1 LLNESKQEIDEAKGV
16 SVRALPRQ
24 IVLRANPDPD
34 FANALPK
41 EARYRVTRWRI
52 TLASGGDI
60 KQRSEPSAEA
70 FNLNAWRS
78 IVKKG
83 DRVVVEIFEVQRAN
97 YKNDAEKVSMSKVT
111 KQFTLL

>member
-1 LLNESKQEIDEAKGV
+1 MCGSLK
-16 SVRALPRQ
+16 
-24 IVLRANPDPD
+24 ANPDPD

-60 KQRSEPSAEA
+60 KQRQEPSSEA

-78 IVKKG
+78 IARKG

-97 YKNDAEKVSMSKVT
+97 YKNDAEKVSMSKIT